1 MFGGGP
7 GGQGGQGGPGG
18 QGGQNPLWD
27 TVRSV
32 NLDEQGTIFLL
43 FNMPEFIEDEDMN
56 MIKKNYPVVIR
67 NFLLGTALG
76 ITANV
81 QLKRIPNFLRW
92 NRFLRFGL
100 RIPTFFLPFGLF
112 YKDTERRVV
121 DLQRSLNKYQRRF
134 INFQK
139 TGDAKYLD
147 PERKLAKRFDQQM
160 GL

>member
-7 GGQGGQGGPGG
+7 GGPGAGGPGGPGG
-18 QGGQNPLWD
+18 QDPFWESVKQ
-27 TVRSV
+27 V

-43 FNMPEFIEDEDMN
+43 FNMPDFIEDDDMN

-67 NFLLGTALG
+67 NALLGTALG

-121 DLQRSLNKYQRRF
+121 DLQRSLQKYQRRF
-134 INFQK
+134 LNFQK

-147 PERKLAKRFDQQM
+147 PDRKLAKKAGGQI